1 MPLSKAA
8 ARRRKVIALTLS
20 VSFVAAPQ
28 VNAFQ
33 DVVEGTRYFFECLG
47 LMVGDP
53 DIHAVECLPNR
64 VVSSGPL
71 VTESGGPSGPDIV
84 APPPAPPPVVVV
96 PPPPPPPPPAP
107 CVACGSCYST

>member
-53 DIHAVECLPNR
+53 NEHAVECLPNR

-71 VTESGGPSGPDIV
+71 VTQSGGAGGPDIV
-84 APPPAPPPVVVV
+84 APPPPVVIPPPAPPPVPVD
-96 PPPPPPPPPAP
+96 P
-107 CVACGSCYST
+107 CVCGCPT